1 MSKPV
6 LSIIIVSYNVREFLY
21 QTINSVQRSLQ
32 GISSEIIVVDNAS
45 WDGSAAMVQKDFPEV
60 NLISNTTNVGF
71 AKANNLAIDESQGE
85 YLIFLNPDTIVQE
98 DTFQTLL
105 DFFSQHPKAGVVGCK
120 ILNPDG
126 SLQLSCRRSI
136 PTPWVGFT
144 KLVGLSKLFPKSK
157 LFGKYNLTYLNPD
170 EITEVEAISGSFM
183 MTSRTIINHVG
194 RFDDRFFMYGE
205 DLDLCHRVY
214 NAGWKI
220 YYVPTT
226 QIIHYKGSSSTE
238 AQFDTLLQFYRAMLL
253 FVRKHF
259 KAKYFLFPQWVLV
272 LGIGLRGFMSFVHNL
287 FLKFKWSFVDLFFL
301 NFSLMI
307 AIYLRF
313 GSLVHWQAYLMVTL
327 IYSSV
332 WLTVFYFFE
341 LSNIRKF
348 SVANAVGAVLLGL
361 VLNSAITFFAKSF
374 AFSRIVVLLAGIL
387 NLFFIPGWRWAI
399 YRLAKKSR
407 SPLFDRIRNSVIE
420 RRTMIVGDGS
430 SLSNLVKK
438 LKESHLTDS
447 KIVALLLTDSNVYNL
462 NGAATLP
469 LFFDIDHLPRHI
481 RELEVNEVVFSPD
494 SLAYEKIFSLISQ
507 SQDLGVDFRIAS
519 NDMGV
524 LIGAESLE
532 RLEGISLVE
541 IRYRLLR
548 PSYRFLKRLVDW
560 TFALPILLVSIPA
573 WPILFLQGNRL
584 RKIPIFTRIG
594 ENDLDPQDFSLQQDT
609 INLKTPKKV
618 FVFCKKNRLPK
629 SRLQMVPI
637 LFYVLKGDL
646 TLIGSEFQFEME
658 QLTSINTR
666 INLKPGLISIYEM
679 GKDQQTS
686 LEHEEKLAV
695 QYLKNYSPMLDLEIL
710 FRSTSKRKLE

>member
-32 GISSEIIVVDNAS
+32 RISSEIIVVDNAS

-194 RFDDRFFMYGE
+194 RFDDRFFMYVE
-205 DLDLCHRVY
+205 DLALCHRVY

-259 KAKYFLFPQWVLV
+259 KAKYFLFPQWILV

-287 FLKFKWSFVDLFFL
+287 FLKFKWSFVD
-301 NFSLMI
+301 
-307 AIYLRF
+307 
-313 GSLVHWQAYLMVTL
+313 
-327 IYSSV
+327 
-332 WLTVFYFFE
+332 
-341 LSNIRKF
+341 
-348 SVANAVGAVLLGL
+348 
-361 VLNSAITFFAKSF
+361 
-374 AFSRIVVLLAGIL
+374 
-387 NLFFIPGWRWAI
+387 
-399 YRLAKKSR
+399 
-407 SPLFDRIRNSVIE
+407 
-420 RRTMIVGDGS
+420 
-430 SLSNLVKK
+430 
-438 LKESHLTDS
+438 
-447 KIVALLLTDSNVYNL
+447 
-462 NGAATLP
+462 
-469 LFFDIDHLPRHI
+469 
-481 RELEVNEVVFSPD
+481 
-494 SLAYEKIFSLISQ
+494 
-507 SQDLGVDFRIAS
+507 
-519 NDMGV
+519 
-524 LIGAESLE
+524 
-532 RLEGISLVE
+532 
-541 IRYRLLR
+541 
-548 PSYRFLKRLVDW
+548 
-560 TFALPILLVSIPA
+560 
-573 WPILFLQGNRL
+573 
-584 RKIPIFTRIG
+584 
-594 ENDLDPQDFSLQQDT
+594 
-609 INLKTPKKV
+609 
-618 FVFCKKNRLPK
+618 
-629 SRLQMVPI
+629 
-637 LFYVLKGDL
+637 
-646 TLIGSEFQFEME
+646 
-658 QLTSINTR
+658 
-666 INLKPGLISIYEM
+666 
-679 GKDQQTS
+679 
-686 LEHEEKLAV
+686 
-695 QYLKNYSPMLDLEIL
+695 
-710 FRSTSKRKLE
+710 